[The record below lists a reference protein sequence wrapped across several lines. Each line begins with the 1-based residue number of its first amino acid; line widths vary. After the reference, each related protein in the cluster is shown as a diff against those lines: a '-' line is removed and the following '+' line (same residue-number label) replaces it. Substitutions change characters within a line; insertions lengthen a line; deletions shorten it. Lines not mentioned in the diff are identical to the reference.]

1 MATHGDRTREFAVA
15 PPPAHAGW
23 IMALLLLVPL
33 VVLAFAF
40 ARPGNGSGPPMLGL
54 ALALGAMGVAVAVS
68 TVGLRRRKVTLADG
82 QLTVVAGLFT
92 HRVHAIGLDL
102 DRARVLSLD
111 EHPELRPFLK
121 TGGMSLPGYH
131 AGRFRLRGKFGKAFC
146 LLTDRR
152 RVLWLPYRDGKD
164 QLLLSLER
172 PQALLDALRAG

>member
-1 MATHGDRTREFAVA
+1 MAGRAQGPREFAVV
-15 PPPAHAGW
+15 PPAAHASW
-23 IMALLLLVPL
+23 SLALLMLAP
-33 VVLAFAF
+33 VVVVAVAFSRPDHGIAGSAF
-40 ARPGNGSGPPMLGL
+40 GIGL
-54 ALALGAMGVAVAVS
+54 ALVAIGLATGIS
-68 TVGLRRRKVTLADG
+68 TLGLRRRKVTLADG
-82 QLTVVAGLFT
+82 QLTIVAGLFT
-92 HRVHAIGLDL
+92 QRTHAIGLDL
-102 DRARVLSLD
+102 DRARILSLD